1 MALFFLF
8 YREKQ
13 MNNIIENLIAPKPE
27 LAVGQVWYL
36 CDYDQNGFWLII
48 TDAKFS
54 YEGYVRGMILGE
66 DNFGDKY
73 DVVLKA
79 ENYKDILTRDRSTM
93 RVTDGPVLISDLGG
107 FLFCLTESD
116 RVAMLENLN
125 KEIELDEMQQLLVA
139 RYLEKLEP
147 YRARVLDQML

>member
-1 MALFFLF
+1 
-8 YREKQ
+8 
-13 MNNIIENLIAPKPE
+13 MNKIIENLIGPKPE

-66 DNFGDKY
+66 DNFGDEY

-79 ENYKDILTRDRSTM
+79 ENYHGILTRDRSTM
-93 RVTDGPVLISDLGG
+93 RVTDGPILISDIGG
-107 FLFCLTESD
+107 YLFDLIDSD
-116 RVAMLENLN
+116 RVAMIENLN
-125 KEIELDEMQQLLVA
+125 KDIDLDEMQALLVA

-147 YRARVLDQML
+147 YRARVLEQIL